1 MLYVLV
7 QVIEQKITIK
17 LLKALYAEEVVGK
30 NELLEQILSVMEPL
44 VSYGFFWQPD
54 EIRSI
59 IETLLDI
66 MDGKSDRPAI
76 GMRIP
81 VLVL

>member
-1 MLYVLV
+1 M
-7 QVIEQKITIK
+7 
-17 LLKALYAEEVVGK
+17 LKALYAEEEVVGK

-44 VSYGFFWQPD
+44 VSYGFFWEPD

-66 MDGKSDRPAI
+66 MDGKSDRPSI
-76 GMRIP
+76 GIRAHMHCIP